1 MFKWFWTIFSLG
13 ASVLW
18 GGLGVFHP
26 MYPSVSLTSEK
37 LSFSCIHWASNSP
50 SHFYYFANLKFL
62 SLQYYWLRYK
72 CDDCQ
77 YSYFHYKQISG
88 INTTSTNVSV
98 SRGAQWTVML
108 QVYTRYGYGKYAQVT
123 LVTTA
128 VVNPVTDLNAKL
140 DSSTKG
146 LVHLTW
152 KASPGS
158 SDIQVRNIEHLMRWL
173 FQGGALLRVT
183 VNSRGRQLMHVDLNV
198 TVFDAILTS
207 RQRVRNYSV
216 CRRI

>member
-1 MFKWFWTIFSLG
+1 
-13 ASVLW
+13 
-18 GGLGVFHP
+18 

-37 LSFSCIHWASNSP
+37 LSFSCIQWASNSP

-108 QVYTRYGYGKYAQVT
+108 RVYTRYGYGKYAQVT

-128 VVNPVTDLNAKL
+128 VVNPVVDLKATLVGN
-140 DSSTKG
+140 TK
-146 LVHLTW
+146 VHLSW
-152 KASPGS
+152 KAPLNTR
-158 SDIQVRNIEHLMRWL
+158 DIQVRNIEPSSPHVRESG
-173 FQGGALLRVT
+173 FQ
-183 VNSRGRQLMHVDLNV
+183 NP
-198 TVFDAILTS
+198 
-207 RQRVRNYSV
+207 RNFRFWNPDPTNDWNPESKFH
-216 CRRI
+216 

>member
-13 ASVLW
+13 APVLW

-77 YSYFHYKQISG
+77 YSRFHYKQISG

-108 QVYTRYGYGKYAQVT
+108 RVYTRYGYGKYAQVK

-173 FQGGALLRVT
+173 FQGGALLRLT

-207 RQRVRNYSV
+207 RQRVRNFSV